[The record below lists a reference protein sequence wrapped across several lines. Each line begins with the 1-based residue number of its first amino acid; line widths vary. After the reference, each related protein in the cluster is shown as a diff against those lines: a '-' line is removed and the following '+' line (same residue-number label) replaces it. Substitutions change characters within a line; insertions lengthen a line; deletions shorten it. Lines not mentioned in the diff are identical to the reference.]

1 MGQPTDEF
9 LAHYGVLGMKW
20 GRRRA
25 EPEHASEPARPRVPA
40 SEDAV
45 TYRTA
50 QSKIAG
56 GGTDALS
63 DKELKKVVERM
74 NMEAQYQRLTTPQE
88 KMTSG
93 KRLADDMLSNL
104 APMAISSFANMR
116 PQQPAD
122 IPSTDVVKYTK
133 PSAKRIAGQVV
144 KDVGMQ
150 LVTDYGI
157 QIVGELLKSAVT
169 KR

>member
-1 MGQPTDEF
+1 MGRPTDDF

-20 GRRRA
+20 GKRKA
-25 EPEHASEPARPRVPA
+25 SSDSDSEPAKPKVPA

-45 TYRTA
+45 TYRNA

-74 NMEAQYQRLTTPQE
+74 NMEAQYARLTTPQE
-88 KMTSG
+88 KASSG
-93 KRLADDMLSNL
+93 KRLVDDMLSNV
-104 APMAISSFANMR
+104 APMAFASIGSMR
-116 PQQPAD
+116 PQQPAE
-122 IPSTDVVKYTK
+122 IPSTDVVAYTK
-133 PSAKRIAGQVV
+133 PSGKRIAGQVI

-150 LVTDYGI
+150 MLQEYGMQLATEAI
-157 QIVGELLKSAVT
+157 KAAV